1 MYKVYTAQFQEG
13 AELGLAIRGLMRQLG
28 LTLKENRK
36 IIHSN
41 WHSLGVEGLKV
52 ISLWEGGPLGKPCM
66 QNHQELEQW
75 RRVSCE
81 LGGGGGGTGAS
92 CLSSGAEM

>member
-52 ISLWEGGPLGKPCM
+52 ISLWEGGTSRKALYAEPS
-66 QNHQELEQW
+66 
-75 RRVSCE
+75 RA
-81 LGGGGGGTGAS
+81 GTVEES
-92 CLSSGAEM
+92 VM